1 MTEVVAGLSAF
12 IWMLTALL
20 PWQSWRCREMLEV
33 VQQQALDLSD
43 ITVVIPARNEAD
55 VIAGTLQGLKV
66 QGQGLPYYSG

>member
-1 MTEVVAGLSAF
+1 
-12 IWMLTALL
+12 
-20 PWQSWRCREMLEV
+20 MLEV